1 MPFPEEDDD
10 DDDDDLYGGS
20 FDDMGSY
27 LLYQHDDGTVLN
39 IADLLLLNKQ
49 SVDKQT
55 EVLEKIN
62 KTLAGLAQVLKKA

>member
-1 MPFPEEDDD
+1 
-10 DDDDDLYGGS
+10 
-20 FDDMGSY
+20 MGSY